1 MNVCAYTW
9 LGKYMHWMLNMIT
22 DMFWYRC
29 ITLLVPP
36 DDLRFMK
43 TVRKIYQQQ
52 EKYAQALNMSIR
64 MRDMDL
70 IREDFESAPDRY
82 VPFYYNAN
90 MM

>member
-1 MNVCAYTW
+1 
-9 LGKYMHWMLNMIT
+9 
-22 DMFWYRC
+22 
-29 ITLLVPP
+29 
-36 DDLRFMK
+36 MK

-82 VPFYYNAN
+82 VSFDYNAKI
-90 MM
+90 M